1 MANPFARK
9 EFFLRQRLPKSIAA
23 GWPSR
28 SKRLE
33 AAEITGQFAQ
43 CPHGVC
49 DRRDLLRRDR
59 WRYLLIYRASG
70 LGHAHTPAL
79 IFGYSAL
86 E

>member
-1 MANPFARK
+1 MANPFPGQ

-59 WRYLLIYRASG
+59 WRYLLICRDRG
-70 LGHAHTPAL
+70 LGHVYTSAVAA
-79 IFGYSAL
+79 GDSAL

>member
-33 AAEITGQFAQ
+33 AAEITGQF
-43 CPHGVC
+43 PSVRMG
-49 DRRDLLRRDR
+49 
-59 WRYLLIYRASG
+59 
-70 LGHAHTPAL
+70 
-79 IFGYSAL
+79 SAIAAIC
-86 E
+86 